1 MSDITLSASVRS
13 NLLSLQ
19 NTASL
24 LDTTQTRLATG
35 NKVNSALD
43 NPTNYFT
50 ASGLNARA
58 SDLGNLLDGVSNA
71 IQTIQAANDGITSI
85 TKLVESA
92 QATANQAQQTSE
104 TVALAANVAGS
115 VSLTDPTGTVA
126 AVENGNVDVRD
137 VAGANATAVSDG
149 VDFSNDTKATT
160 SGVTDLSSGLGSI
173 SQGQGID
180 ITIGGV
186 TKTFKFDDGTGID
199 TSTTFYVAASGDGS
213 DLISKINT
221 AFGAGTASLDSS
233 DHFLVLTAGNTDDS
247 ITVADNSGSTSGAKA
262 ALGGLADAAPTSSV
276 IAGLSG
282 DLSIKVGST
291 DHAVDL
297 TGVDNQDDFLAAV
310 NSALSTA
317 GTASFDEDG
326 NLKIVAANAADSI
339 TVSGDDTATVGL
351 ETTAYDPADATNA
364 VATGVAA
371 KSLTI
376 TVGTDA
382 KTIDL
387 SDATD
392 QDSLLSAINDGL
404 DGAATAT
411 IDSATGHLKIT
422 AANNTDSITA
432 SGTAAGDLGLSTTA
446 VGPGAA
452 TNTTIIGTQAKTLSI
467 KVGTTDHTVDLTA
480 VTDQDSLLA
489 AINTGLNG
497 SATASYGT
505 DGKLNLTAANTT
517 DSITVSGTAAGDLG
531 LSTSVANPN
540 ANGANPARAA
550 LISQYNGL
558 LDQIDQLT
566 ADASYNGNNL
576 LGGTSAQLKVVFNEN
591 GSSSLTV
598 TGKDASAA
606 GLGLTKLGATDFD
619 TNASITGILSKL
631 KVATDTLRTDAS
643 SFGSNLSIVQARQD
657 FTKSLIN
664 TLQTGASNLTLAD
677 SNEEAANLLALQ
689 TRQSLSTKALSLA
702 SQSDQNVLRL
712 LQ

>member
-1 MSDITLSASVRS
+1 VRS

-104 TVALAANVAGS
+104 SVATAAAVAGS

-126 AVENGNVDVRD
+126 AVETGSVDVRD
-137 VAGANATAVSDG
+137 TAGVPASATSTQAITDDVAATTGGGATGANLSTGLLTANG
-149 VDFSNDTKATT
+149 LT
-160 SGVTDLSSGLGSI
+160 SGQSFDV
-173 SQGQGID
+173 
-180 ITIGGV
+180 TIGGV
-186 TKTFKFDDGTGID
+186 TKTFTLGGSATVVGDV
-199 TSTTFYVAASGDGS
+199 TTLDASAATGS
-213 DLISKINT
+213 DLTNAINT
-221 AFGAGTASLDSS
+221 AFGTTVASLDATNHTLKLTAAAGDSIAVADTASATSGAVAALGISDADPTSSAVAATTSLTVKIGSGSAQTVNLTGVTNKADYLSAVQAAIGSAGTASYD
-233 DHFLVLTAGNTDDS
+233 TN
-247 ITVADNSGSTSGAKA
+247 NK
-262 ALGGLADAAPTSSV
+262 
-276 IAGLSG
+276 
-282 DLSIKVGST
+282 
-291 DHAVDL
+291 
-297 TGVDNQDDFLAAV
+297 
-310 NSALSTA
+310 
-317 GTASFDEDG
+317 
-326 NLKIVAANAADSI
+326 LKIVAANNTDSI
-339 TVSGDDTATVGL
+339 TVGGDTTHAGFNS
-351 ETTAYDPADATNA
+351 TAYAAPGATNSI
-364 VATGVAA
+364 ATGVAA
-371 KSLTI
+371 KTLTL
-376 TVGTDA
+376 TVGTAA
-382 KTIDL
+382 KSIDL
-387 SDATD
+387 TGVTD
-392 QDSLLSAINDGL
+392 QASLLQAVNDGL
-404 DGAATAT
+404 GSAGSAT
-411 IDSATGHLKIT
+411 IDATTGNLKIT
-422 AANNTDSITA
+422 AGNTTDSITA
-432 SGTAAGDLGLSTTA
+432 SGTAAADLGLSTTA
-446 VGPGAA
+446 VAPGAA

-467 KVGTTDHTVDLTA
+467 KVGTTDHAVNLTA
-480 VTDQDSLLA
+480 VTDQASLLS

-497 SATASYGT
+497 AATASFDAT
-505 DGKLNLTAANTT
+505 TGKLNLTAANTT

-531 LSTSVANPN
+531 LSTTTAN
-540 ANGANPARAA
+540 ANAAAANPARGA

-619 TNASITGILSKL
+619 TNSSITGILSKL